1 MPADGAGGRSQ
12 PTLDPAGGGDA
23 GGGQGDRAGQG
34 AAARPADRLPGGSG
48 PVPPAG
54 HRQSA
59 GGPLQSAAQSGAV
72 AAAGGAA
79 AVLAGGA
86 VVLLDTDAA
95 ADDFALFAIS
105 NTVEAIEGLP
115 SPPPNNDPLDTCLAA
130 LANAPAGLDGTS
142 LLLAPVGVAVVSAFT
157 SSSPS
162 ITSGLQFSLLL

>member
-1 MPADGAGGRSQ
+1 MLAVVVSCFPAVAVEGVVAPDVDGFGA
-12 PTLDPAGGGDA
+12 AVGGGGLVVTGDEA
-23 GGGQGDRAGQG
+23 GF
-34 AAARPADRLPGGSG
+34 
-48 PVPPAG
+48 
-54 HRQSA
+54 
-59 GGPLQSAAQSGAV
+59 